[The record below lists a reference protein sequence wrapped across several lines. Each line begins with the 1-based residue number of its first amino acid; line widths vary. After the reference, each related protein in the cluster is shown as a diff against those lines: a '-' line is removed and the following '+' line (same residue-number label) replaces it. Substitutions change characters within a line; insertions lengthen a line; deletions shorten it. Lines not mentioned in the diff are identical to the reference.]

1 MEINYATHYDENQRV
16 CFYDCDYKGRMKLSS
31 ILRRSS
37 EIAGSDYTIKGYG
50 HEILWEQDMVFLLS
64 RVSVKIFDYPKQPDE
79 IITRTWESGKKG
91 AMFLR
96 GTEIIDNDKIS
107 ASIQSGWV
115 LASPNTRKI
124 HKPSYYA
131 FNMPQDEEK
140 EVFALPV
147 GKIRYGELN
156 LLGQREVRITDLDEN
171 GHVYNAVYSD
181 MACDFLPKE
190 KYDKDIDNF
199 RINYVSEAVLGEK
212 IDMYAF
218 EEDNRNVIVGKVC
231 DKICFECEFIWKS

>member
-1 MEINYATHYDENQRV
+1 MEKQYAAHYEENQTVR
-16 CFYDCDYKGRMKLSS
+16 FYDCDYKGRMKLSS

-64 RVSVKIFDYPKQPDE
+64 RVSLKIFDYPRQPDE
-79 IITRTWESGKKG
+79 IITRTWEGGKKG

-96 GTEIIDNDKIS
+96 GTEIIDKDKL
-107 ASIQSGWV
+107 AVSIQSGWV

-140 EVFALPV
+140 EIFSLPI
-147 GKIRYGELN
+147 GKIHYDELT

-190 KYDKDIDNF
+190 IYDKDIDNF

-212 IDMYAF
+212 IDMYEF
-218 EEDNRNVIVGKVC
+218 EEDNINVIVGKVC
-231 DKICFECEFIWKS
+231 DKICFESEFIWKN

>member
-1 MEINYATHYDENQRV
+1 MENQYSAHYEENQRV
-16 CFYDCDYKGRMKLSS
+16 YFYDCDYKGRMKLSS

-37 EIAGSDYTIKGYG
+37 EIAGADYTIKGYG
-50 HEILWEQDMVFLLS
+50 HEFLWEKDMVFLLS
-64 RVSVKIFDYPKQPDE
+64 RVSVKIFEYPKQADSV
-79 IITRTWESGKKG
+79 ITKTWEGGKKG

-96 GTEIIDNDKIS
+96 GTEIIKDDKLVV
-107 ASIQSGWV
+107 SIQSGWV

-131 FNMPQDEEK
+131 FNMPQDEK
-140 EVFALPV
+140 RAFNALPIS
-147 GKIRYGELN
+147 KIRYGELT

-171 GHVYNAVYSD
+171 RHVYNAVYSD

-190 KYDKDIDNF
+190 KYDNDIDNF

-212 IDMYAF
+212 IDMYSF
-218 EEDNRNVIVGKVC
+218 EEDNINIIVGKTG
-231 DKICFECEFIWKS
+231 DKICFECEFIWKK